1 MENTVKK
8 VNKGF
13 SLVELIV
20 VIAIMAVLVGV
31 LAPTLIKNIEKSKES
46 KDITN
51 LDSVR
56 QAVVT
61 LIAEE
66 KYYSALVPSSG
77 GSTVFSISTSG
88 TDGFTGLANTT
99 SGFSADFSAIVGDLE
114 LTSKVA
120 QGQPIEVKITDAGK
134 VTVKVDCTSSYG
146 NSFTIQ

>member
-1 MENTVKK
+1 MKNQKTTG
-8 VNKGF
+8 NKGF

-66 KYYSALVPSSG
+66 KYYSEVVPKSG
-77 GSTVFSISTSG
+77 ATTTFSITTTGSDTLTSVTSDFA
-88 TDGFTGLANTT
+88 TDFK
-99 SGFSADFSAIVGDLE
+99 AIVGDLE
-114 LTSKVA
+114 LTSKAA
-120 QGQPIEVKITDAGK
+120 QGEDITVTVSPAGK
-134 VTVKVDCTSSYG
+134 VIVKVDCASSYG
-146 NSFTIQ
+146 NSFTIE